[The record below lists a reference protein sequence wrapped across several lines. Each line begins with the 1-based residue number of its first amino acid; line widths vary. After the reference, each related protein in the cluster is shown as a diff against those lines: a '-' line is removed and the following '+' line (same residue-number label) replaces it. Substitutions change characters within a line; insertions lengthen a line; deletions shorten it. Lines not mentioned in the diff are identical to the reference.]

1 MNMMFKCDATAITT
15 LTTMES
21 SSYEKKSKLF
31 YPMQKPSFWIWM
43 FGSEGSMTY
52 ILVDEKHEWIQARA
66 IAEKAA
72 VEHGVEITRSDIY
85 STPDETRRQWNK
97 EFSMSF
103 ISNTVIDT
111 R

>member
-1 MNMMFKCDATAITT
+1 MNGNTT
-15 LTTMES
+15 KIQNPSMNWIGPL
-21 SSYEKKSKLF
+21 KNVKWN

-72 VEHGVEITRSDIY
+72 VEHGVEIQRSDIY

-103 ISNTVIDT
+103 IRNTVIDT